1 MAGIYSVAGSSLG
14 ISAALPATYDATGYA
29 ALTYTNIGNIDN
41 MGEHGRVYAPITF
54 NPIDTRATR
63 KLKGSFN
70 EGNKTISLAYEAGD
84 AGMLILKNALLSDA
98 DFSFKNQYQSGDVDY
113 FIAKVMSLTK
123 ATSSVD
129 DIFMATIELSLSSS
143 KSGVGIVEVL
153 AP

>member
-1 MAGIYSVAGSSLG
+1 MAGIHSVAGSSLG
-14 ISAALPATYDATGYA
+14 ISAGVPATYDATGYA

-41 MGEHGRVYAPITF
+41 MGEHGRVYSEITF

-70 EGNKTISLAYEAGD
+70 EGNKTISLAYESGD
-84 AGMLILKNALLSDA
+84 AGMLILKNALESDA
-98 DFSFKNQYQSGDVDY
+98 DFSFKNVYQSGDVDY

-123 ATSSVD
+123 SPTSVD
-129 DIFMATIELSLSSS
+129 DVFMATIELSLSSS
-143 KSGVGIVEVL
+143 KLGVGIVEVL